1 MMNILYIEIIKKDSI
16 LIFYRTYDI
25 KIFSNLI
32 YFSFLNIKYIIK
44 C

>member
-32 YFSFLNIKYIIK
+32 YFNFLNIKYIIK